1 MQESPVAAPKNFDA
15 LTRPSGAFAMLAID
29 QRESMRAMFGEYQKT
44 PVTDAQLTDFKLA
57 ALRALTPLASAVL
70 IDRQFAWRQAIDQA
84 AVAPGCGLIA
94 AADEFIPGADE
105 IVADVRIDEAV
116 QPSAVKADG
125 AVALKLLV
133 LWRPDESAEARQRM
147 VSDFIARC
155 RKADLLSIIEPVSR
169 KPRDGRTWDVNDGI
183 QAAAEELG
191 SLGADLYKAEVPLH
205 GKGGERAVREASAR
219 LTRTIESPWVVLSSG
234 VSPDDF
240 PQAVEWACREGAS
253 GFLAGRAVWR
263 NVIGQADV
271 GRALADDAAGRLA
284 RLCDV
289 VDRVVVRR

>member
-1 MQESPVAAPKNFDA
+1 MAEPKPLEA
-15 LTRPSGAFAMLAID
+15 LMRPSGAFAMLAID
-29 QRESMRAMFGEYQKT
+29 QRESMRAMFGEFQKT
-44 PVTDAQLTDFKLA
+44 PVTDRQLTDFKLA

-70 IDRQFAWRQAIDQA
+70 IDRQFAWRQAVDQK

-94 AADEFIPGADE
+94 AADHFIPSADE
-105 IVADVRIDEAV
+105 IVADVRIDED
-116 QPSAVKADG
+116 VKPLEVKRDG

-133 LWRPDESAEARQRM
+133 LWRPDESAEMRRAM
-147 VSDFIARC
+147 VRDFIGRC
-155 RKADLLSIIEPVSR
+155 RQAGLVSIIEPVSR
-169 KPRDGRTWDVNDGI
+169 KPRDGRAWDINDGV
-183 QAAAEELG
+183 QATADELG
-191 SLGADLYKAEVPLH
+191 NLGADLYKAEVPLH

-219 LTRTIESPWVVLSSG
+219 LTRTIQGPWVVLSSG

-263 NVIGQADV
+263 NVIGQADT
-271 GRALADDAAGRLA
+271 GRALVEDAAVRLK

>member
-1 MQESPVAAPKNFDA
+1 VAAPKPFDA

-29 QRESMRAMFGEYQKT
+29 QRESMRAMFREYQKT
-44 PVTDAQLTDFKLA
+44 PVTDQQLTDFKLA

-70 IDRQFAWRQAIDQA
+70 IDRQFAWRTAVDQR
-84 AVAPGCGLIA
+84 AVAAGCGLIA
-94 AADEFIPGADE
+94 AADEFIPSADE
-105 IVADVRIDEAV
+105 IVADVRIDDAV
-116 QPSAVKADG
+116 NPAAVKADG

-133 LWRPDESAEARQRM
+133 LWRPDESAQTRETM
-147 VSDFIARC
+147 VRDFIERC
-155 RKADLLSIIEPVSR
+155 RKAGLLSIIEPVSR
-169 KPRDGRTWDVNDGI
+169 KPRDGRVWDVNDGI

-191 SLGADLYKAEVPLH
+191 RLGADLYKAEVPLH

-219 LTRTIESPWVVLSSG
+219 LTRTIASPWVVLSSG
-234 VSPDDF
+234 VAPDDF

-263 NVIGQADV
+263 NVIGSADIH
-271 GRALADDAAGRLA
+271 RALIDDAAVRLA
-284 RLCDV
+284 RLCEV

>member
-1 MQESPVAAPKNFDA
+1 MAAPEKFKA

-29 QRESMRAMFGEYQKT
+29 QRESMRAMFGEYQQA
-44 PVTDAQLTDFKLA
+44 PVTDQQLTDFKLA

-70 IDRQFAWRQAIDQA
+70 IDRQFAWRQAVDQQ

-94 AADEFIPGADE
+94 AADEFIPSAQE
-105 IVADVRIDEAV
+105 IVSDVRIHEAV
-116 QPSAVKADG
+116 KPAAVKADG

-133 LWRPDESAEARQRM
+133 LWRPDESAQARQRM
-147 VSDFIARC
+147 VQDFVARC
-155 RKADLLSIIEPVSR
+155 RQAGLLSIIEPVSR
-169 KPRDGRTWDVNDGI
+169 KPRDGRPWDVNDGI
-183 QAAAEELG
+183 QAAAQELG
-191 SLGADLYKAEVPLH
+191 NLGADLYKAEVPLH

-219 LTRTIESPWVVLSSG
+219 LTRTIQGPWVVLSSG

-263 NVIGQADV
+263 NVIGSPDLP
-271 GRALADDAAGRLA
+271 RALAQDAAA
-284 RLCDV
+284 RLSRLCEV
-289 VDRVVVRR
+289 VDRVVTHA

>member
-1 MQESPVAAPKNFDA
+1 MAVPDPLDA
-15 LTRPSGAFAMLAID
+15 LKRPSGAFAMLAID
-29 QRESMRAMFGEYQKT
+29 QRESMRAMFGEYQKA
-44 PVTDAQLTDFKLA
+44 PVSDQQLTDFKLA

-70 IDRQFAWRQAIDQA
+70 IDRQFAWRQAVEQK

-94 AADEFIPGADE
+94 AADEFIPSADE
-105 IVADVRIDEAV
+105 IVSDVRIDEEV
-116 QPSAVKADG
+116 KPLAVKRDG
-125 AVALKLLV
+125 AMALKLLV
-133 LWRPDESAEARQRM
+133 LWRPDESAEARRAM
-147 VSDFIARC
+147 VRDFIGRC
-155 RKADLLSIIEPVSR
+155 RQAGLVSIIEPVSR
-169 KPRDGRTWDVNDGI
+169 KPRDGRAWDVNNGI

-191 SLGADLYKAEVPLH
+191 NLGADLYKAEVPLH

-219 LTRTIESPWVVLSSG
+219 LTRTIQGPWVVLSSG

-263 NVIGQADV
+263 NVIGSADIA
-271 GRALADDAAGRLA
+271 RALVDDAAVRLK

>member
-1 MQESPVAAPKNFDA
+1 MATPKPFDA

-44 PVTDAQLTDFKLA
+44 PVSDQQLTEFKLA
-57 ALRALTPLASAVL
+57 ALRALTPLASAAL
-70 IDRQFAWRQAIDQA
+70 IDREFAWRQAIDQK
-84 AVAPGCGLIA
+84 AVAPSCGLIA
-94 AADEFIPGADE
+94 AADEFIPSADE
-105 IVADVRIDEAV
+105 IVSDVRIDEAV
-116 QPSAVKADG
+116 QPLAVKADG

-133 LWRPDESAEARQRM
+133 LWRPDESAEIRIGM
-147 VSDFIARC
+147 VRDFIVRC
-155 RKADLLSIIEPVSR
+155 REAGLLSIIEPVSR
-169 KPRDGRTWDVNDGI
+169 KPRDGRVWDTNDGI

-191 SLGADLYKAEVPLH
+191 NLGADLYKAEVPLH
-205 GKGGERAVREASAR
+205 GKGGERAVREASSR
-219 LTRTIESPWVVLSSG
+219 LNQTIQSPWVVLSSG

-263 NVIGQADV
+263 NVIGSNDIPL
-271 GRALADDAAGRLA
+271 ALTADAAVRLQ

>member
-1 MQESPVAAPKNFDA
+1 MAEPKPLEA
-15 LTRPSGAFAMLAID
+15 LMRPSGAFAMLAID
-29 QRESMRAMFGEYQKT
+29 QRESMRAMFGEFQKT
-44 PVTDAQLTDFKLA
+44 PVTDRQLTDFKLA

-70 IDRQFAWRQAIDQA
+70 IDRQFAWRQAVDQK

-94 AADEFIPGADE
+94 AADHFIPSADE
-105 IVADVRIDEAV
+105 IVADVRIDED
-116 QPSAVKADG
+116 VKPLEVKRDG

-133 LWRPDESAEARQRM
+133 LWRPDESAEMRRAM
-147 VSDFIARC
+147 VRDFIGRC
-155 RKADLLSIIEPVSR
+155 RQAGLVSIIEPVSR
-169 KPRDGRTWDVNDGI
+169 KPRDGRAWDINDGV
-183 QAAAEELG
+183 QAAADELG
-191 SLGADLYKAEVPLH
+191 NLGADLYKAEVPLH

-219 LTRTIESPWVVLSSG
+219 LTRTIQGPWVVLSSG

-263 NVIGQADV
+263 NVIGQADT
-271 GRALADDAAGRLA
+271 GRALVEDAAVRLK

>member
-1 MQESPVAAPKNFDA
+1 MATPKTFDA

-29 QRESMRAMFGEYQKT
+29 QRESMRAMFGQYQDA
-44 PVTDAQLTDFKLA
+44 PVSDQQLTDFKLA

-70 IDRQFAWRQAIDQA
+70 IDRQFAWRQAVDLK

-94 AADEFIPGADE
+94 AADDFIPSADE
-105 IVADVRIDEAV
+105 VVSDVRIDDEV
-116 QPSAVKADG
+116 SPQAVKADG

-133 LWRPDESAEARQRM
+133 LWRPDESAEARRKM
-147 VSDFIARC
+147 VLDFIGRC
-155 RKADLLSIIEPVSR
+155 RSADLLSIIEPVSR
-169 KPRDGRTWDVNDGI
+169 KPRDGRAWDVNDGI

-191 SLGADLYKAEVPLH
+191 DLGADLYKAEVPLH

-219 LTRTIESPWVVLSSG
+219 LTRTIRGPWVVLSSG

-263 NVIGQADV
+263 NVIGNQDV
-271 GRALADDAAGRLA
+271 NRALVEDAAMRLA
-284 RLCDV
+284 RLCEV